1 MESRK
6 PVIDFMKI
14 IHILFFCFIISGC
27 MRKSNLDII
36 VEYSKEENIEKRL
49 YIFAELKKNRVDI
62 SDLYRAFQATRK
74 REERIRLLDLAFALD
89 DGIVFRIL
97 RDFELSK
104 LTRREIDSILII
116 ERGDE
121 ILLIEKSTGLTLRS
135 ELDQESFQIL
145 KSSVFMSKYS
155 RVDGVGPK

>member
-1 MESRK
+1 
-6 PVIDFMKI
+6 
-14 IHILFFCFIISGC
+14 

-89 DGIVFRIL
+89 DGIVFRML

>member
-6 PVIDFMKI
+6 PVINFMKI

-89 DGIVFRIL
+89 DGIVFRML

>member
-89 DGIVFRIL
+89 DGIVFRML